1 MNKKELELLKQCDGK
16 HKTASE
22 LFECDS
28 CCLMFEI
35 EKDIIITEKQKREL
49 IIKAYKRGAGAGA
62 IVTAILLVAIYL
74 IIK

>member
-22 LFECDS
+22 LFECAS

-35 EKDIIITEKQKREL
+35 EKEITITEKQKREL
-49 IIKAYKRGAGAGA
+49 IIKAYKRGAIA
-62 IVTAILLVAIYL
+62 TAILLVAIYL